1 MSQAQAGSDS
11 GRLSRRAALRTGA
24 AIGGAGAGLAVGLV
38 GGKPAANAAGD
49 VDWQSERLEMDLT
62 PADPVSIVRADGG
75 TPMRGDT
82 FYMDG
87 ALYAKDDAGGR
98 QTGMYHAFGVWTHDA
113 TDSEA
118 PYQLLVNVQF
128 RLFGTGSIMGM
139 VNGGGTEPA
148 GHEGAI
154 QGGTGQYAG
163 AQGTFRQRVI
173 SEAPTLVVRAAFDM
187 LLPKRD

>member
-1 MSQAQAGSDS
+1 
-11 GRLSRRAALRTGA
+11 
-24 AIGGAGAGLAVGLV
+24 
-38 GGKPAANAAGD
+38 
-49 VDWQSERLEMDLT
+49 
-62 PADPVSIVRADGG
+62 
-75 TPMRGDT
+75 
-82 FYMDG
+82 
-87 ALYAKDDAGGR
+87 
-98 QTGMYHAFGVWTHDA
+98 MYHAFGVWTHDA
-113 TDSEA
+113 TASAA

-139 VNGGGTEPA
+139 VNGGGREPA